1 MDIKPTIEEKMADSL
16 RHIVTLQNEKEQAE
30 KNHEKE
36 LDDIFAEVLTVIDT
50 FQKSEAIIKER
61 GLDQEENASKA
72 IKRLLNAK
80 KKALSV
86 LEKFNVK
93 KIEIDSGMVDDDLC
107 TTVETEPDAS
117 RKNGEIIS
125 VEKDG
130 YTRNGHLIR
139 RAEVVIVKNW
149 IEYVSL

>member
-1 MDIKPTIEEKMADSL
+1 MTPITSDIKPTIEEKMADSL
-16 RHIVTLQNEKEQAE
+16 RKIVSLQNEKEQAE

-36 LDDIFAEVLTVIDT
+36 LDDIFAEVLAVIDT

-93 KIEIDSGMVDDDLC
+93 RIEFEPGMVDDDLC
-107 TTVETEPDAS
+107 TTVETEPDS
-117 RKNGEIIS
+117 TRKNGEIIS
-125 VEKDG
+125 IEKDG

-139 RAEVVIVKNW
+139 RAEVVIVKN
-149 IEYVSL
+149 

>member
-1 MDIKPTIEEKMADSL
+1 MKPITSDIKPTIEEKMADSL
-16 RHIVTLQNEKEQAE
+16 RKIVTLQNEKEQAE

-36 LDDIFAEVLTVIDT
+36 LDDIFSEVLTVIDT
-50 FQKSEAIIKER
+50 FEKSEAIIKER

-93 KIEIDSGMVDDDLC
+93 RIEFETGMVDDDLC
-107 TTVETEPDAS
+107 TTVETEPDS
-117 RKNGEIIS
+117 TRKNGEIIS
-125 VEKDG
+125 IEKDG

-139 RAEVVIVKNW
+139 RAEVVIVKN
-149 IEYVSL
+149 

>member
-1 MDIKPTIEEKMADSL
+1 MTPLTSDIKPTIEEKMAESL
-16 RHIVTLQNEKEQAE
+16 RQIVTLQNEKEQAE
-30 KNHEKE
+30 KNHEKG

-93 KIEIDSGMVDDDLC
+93 RIEFETGMVDDDLC
-107 TTVETEPDAS
+107 TTVETEPDS
-117 RKNGEIIS
+117 TRNNGEIIS
-125 VEKDG
+125 IEKDG

-139 RAEVVIVKNW
+139 RAEVVIVKN
-149 IEYVSL
+149 

>member
-1 MDIKPTIEEKMADSL
+1 MTPITSDIKPTIEEKMADSL
-16 RHIVTLQNEKEQAE
+16 RKIVTLQNEKEQAD

-36 LDDIFAEVLTVIDT
+36 LNDIFAEVLTVIDT

-93 KIEIDSGMVDDDLC
+93 RIEFETGIVDDDLC
-107 TTVETEPDAS
+107 TTIETEPDS
-117 RKNGEIIS
+117 NRKNGEIIS
-125 VEKDG
+125 IEKDG

-139 RAEVVIVKNW
+139 RAEVVIVKN
-149 IEYVSL
+149 

>member
-1 MDIKPTIEEKMADSL
+1 MTTITSDIKPTIEEKMADSL
-16 RHIVTLQNEKEQAE
+16 RQIVTLQNEKEQAE

-50 FQKSEAIIKER
+50 FQKSETIIKER

-93 KIEIDSGMVDDDLC
+93 KIEFDSGMVDDDLC
-107 TTVETEPDAS
+107 ATVETEPDAS

-139 RAEVVIVKNW
+139 RAEVVIVRN
-149 IEYVSL
+149 

>member
-1 MDIKPTIEEKMADSL
+1 MNIEQIKPIIQEKMAESL
-16 RHIVTLQNEKEQAE
+16 NRIVTLQNDKEQME

-36 LDDIFAEVLTVIDT
+36 LDGIFAEFLTVIDT
-50 FQKSEAIIKER
+50 FEKSEMIIKER
-61 GLDQEENASKA
+61 GLDQDENASKA

-80 KKALSV
+80 KKALST

-93 KIEIDSGMVDDDLC
+93 KIDLQGIVNDDLC

-125 VEKDG
+125 IEKDG

-139 RAEVVIVKNW
+139 RAEVVIVKN
-149 IEYVSL
+149 

>member
-1 MDIKPTIEEKMADSL
+1 MTPTTMDIKPTIEAKMADSL
-16 RHIVTLQNEKEQAE
+16 RQIVTLQNEKEQAE

-93 KIEIDSGMVDDDLC
+93 KIEFYSGMVDDDLC

-125 VEKDG
+125 IEKDG

-139 RAEVVIVKNW
+139 RAEVVIVKN
-149 IEYVSL
+149 

>member
-1 MDIKPTIEEKMADSL
+1 MTPVTLDIKPTIEDKMAESL
-16 RHIVTLQNEKEQAE
+16 RQIVTLQNDKEQAE

-36 LDDIFAEVLTVIDT
+36 LDDVFAEVLTVIDT

-80 KKALSV
+80 RKVLSV

-93 KIEIDSGMVDDDLC
+93 RIEFESGMVDDDLC
-107 TTVETEPDAS
+107 ATVETEPDSS

-125 VEKDG
+125 IEKDG
-130 YTRNGHLIR
+130 FTRNGHLIR
-139 RAEVVIVKNW
+139 RAEVVIVKN
-149 IEYVSL
+149 

>member
-1 MDIKPTIEEKMADSL
+1 MTPITSDIKPTIEEKMANSL
-16 RHIVTLQNEKEQAE
+16 RKIVTLQNEKEQAE

-93 KIEIDSGMVDDDLC
+93 RIEFEAGMVDDDLC
-107 TTVETEPDAS
+107 TTVETEPDS
-117 RKNGEIIS
+117 NRKNGEIIS
-125 VEKDG
+125 IEKDG

-139 RAEVVIVKNW
+139 RAEVVIVKN
-149 IEYVSL
+149 

>member
-1 MDIKPTIEEKMADSL
+1 MTPMDIKPTIEEKMADSL
-16 RHIVTLQNEKEQAE
+16 RQIVTLQNEKEQAE

-93 KIEIDSGMVDDDLC
+93 KIEFDSGMVDDDLS

-139 RAEVVIVKNW
+139 RAEVVIVKN
-149 IEYVSL
+149 

>member
-1 MDIKPTIEEKMADSL
+1 MTPITSDIKPTIEEKMADSL
-16 RHIVTLQNEKEQAE
+16 RKIVTLQNEKEQAE

-93 KIEIDSGMVDDDLC
+93 RIEFETGMVDDDLC
-107 TTVETEPDAS
+107 TTVETEPDS
-117 RKNGEIIS
+117 NRKNGEIIS
-125 VEKDG
+125 IEKDG

-139 RAEVVIVKNW
+139 RAEVVIVKN
-149 IEYVSL
+149 

>member
-1 MDIKPTIEEKMADSL
+1 MNTEKIKPLIEEKMAESL
-16 RHIVTLQNEKEQAE
+16 NRIVTLQNDKEQME

-36 LDDIFAEVLTVIDT
+36 LDSIFAEFLTVIDT
-50 FQKSEAIIKER
+50 FEKSEMIIKER
-61 GLDQEENASKA
+61 GLDQDENASKA

-80 KKALSV
+80 KKALST

-93 KIEIDSGMVDDDLC
+93 KIDLEDIVNDDLC
-107 TTVETEPDAS
+107 TTVETEPDS
-117 RKNGEIIS
+117 NRRNGEIIS

-139 RAEVVIVKNW
+139 RAEVVIVKN
-149 IEYVSL
+149 

>member
-1 MDIKPTIEEKMADSL
+1 MTPITSDIKPTIEEKMADSL
-16 RHIVTLQNEKEQAE
+16 RKIVTLQNEKEQAE

-93 KIEIDSGMVDDDLC
+93 RIEFETGMVDDDLC
-107 TTVETEPDAS
+107 TTVETEPDS
-117 RKNGEIIS
+117 NRKNGEIIS

-139 RAEVVIVKNW
+139 RAEVVIVKN
-149 IEYVSL
+149 

>member
-1 MDIKPTIEEKMADSL
+1 MTPVSMNIKPTIEEKMADSL
-16 RHIVTLQNEKEQAE
+16 RQIVTLQNEKEQAE

-93 KIEIDSGMVDDDLC
+93 RIEFETGMVDDDLC
-107 TTVETEPDAS
+107 TTVETEPDS
-117 RKNGEIIS
+117 TRENGEIIS
-125 VEKDG
+125 IEKDG

-139 RAEVVIVKNW
+139 RAEVVIVKN
-149 IEYVSL
+149 

>member
-1 MDIKPTIEEKMADSL
+1 MTPITSDIKPTIEEKMADSL
-16 RHIVTLQNEKEQAE
+16 RKIVALQNEKEQAE

-93 KIEIDSGMVDDDLC
+93 RIEFETGMVDDDLC
-107 TTVETEPDAS
+107 TTVETEPDS
-117 RKNGEIIS
+117 TRKNGEIIS
-125 VEKDG
+125 IEKDG

-139 RAEVVIVKNW
+139 RAEVVIVKN
-149 IEYVSL
+149 

>member
-1 MDIKPTIEEKMADSL
+1 MTPKTSDIKPTIEEKMAESL
-16 RHIVTLQNEKEQAE
+16 RQIVTLRNEKKQEK

-36 LDDIFAEVLTVIDT
+36 LDDIFAEVLTVIDS

-80 KKALSV
+80 KKALSA

-93 KIEIDSGMVDDDLC
+93 RIEFETGMVDDNLC
-107 TTVETEPDAS
+107 TTVETEPDS
-117 RKNGEIIS
+117 TRKNGEIIS
-125 VEKDG
+125 IEKDG

-139 RAEVVIVKNW
+139 RAEVVIVKN
-149 IEYVSL
+149 

>member
-1 MDIKPTIEEKMADSL
+1 MTPMDIKPTIEEKMADSL
-16 RHIVTLQNEKEQAE
+16 RQIVTLQNEKEQAE

-36 LDDIFAEVLTVIDT
+36 LDDIFSEVLTVIDT

-93 KIEIDSGMVDDDLC
+93 KIEFDSGMVDDNFC
-107 TTVETEPDAS
+107 TTVETEPDS
-117 RKNGEIIS
+117 NRKNGEIIS
-125 VEKDG
+125 IEKDG

-139 RAEVVIVKNW
+139 RADVVIVKN
-149 IEYVSL
+149 

>member
-1 MDIKPTIEEKMADSL
+1 MTSITSDIKPTIEEKMADCL
-16 RHIVTLQNEKEQAE
+16 RQIITLQNEKEQAE

-36 LDDIFAEVLTVIDT
+36 LDDIFCEVLTIIDT

-61 GLDQEENASKA
+61 GLDQDENAAKA

-80 KKALSV
+80 RKALSV

-93 KIEIDSGMVDDDLC
+93 RIEFETGMVDDNLC
-107 TTVETEPDAS
+107 TTVETEPDTT

-125 VEKDG
+125 IEKDG

-139 RAEVVIVKNW
+139 RAEVVIVKN
-149 IEYVSL
+149 

>member
-1 MDIKPTIEEKMADSL
+1 MTPKDIKPMIEEKMADSL
-16 RHIVTLQNEKEQAE
+16 RQIVTLQNEKEQAE

-36 LDDIFAEVLTVIDT
+36 LDDIFVEVLTVIDT
-50 FQKSEAIIKER
+50 FQKSETIIKER
-61 GLDQEENASKA
+61 GLDQEENALKA

-93 KIEIDSGMVDDDLC
+93 RIEFESGMVDDDLC
-107 TTVETEPDAS
+107 TTVETEPDS
-117 RKNGEIIS
+117 NRKNGEIIS
-125 VEKDG
+125 IERDG

-139 RAEVVIVKNW
+139 RAEVVIVKN
-149 IEYVSL
+149 

>member
-1 MDIKPTIEEKMADSL
+1 MTPITSDIKPTIEEKMAESL
-16 RHIVTLQNEKEQAE
+16 RQIVTLQNEKEQAD

-36 LDDIFAEVLTVIDT
+36 LDDIFAEILTVIDT

-93 KIEIDSGMVDDDLC
+93 RIEFETGMVDDDLC
-107 TTVETEPDAS
+107 TTVETEPDS
-117 RKNGEIIS
+117 TRKNGEIIS
-125 VEKDG
+125 IEKDG

-139 RAEVVIVKNW
+139 RAEVVIVKN
-149 IEYVSL
+149 

>member
-1 MDIKPTIEEKMADSL
+1 MTLITSGIKPTIEEKMADSL
-16 RHIVTLQNEKEQAE
+16 RQIVTLQNEKEQAE
-30 KNHEKE
+30 KTHEKE

-80 KKALSV
+80 KKVLSV

-93 KIEIDSGMVDDDLC
+93 RIEFESGIVDDDFC
-107 TTVETEPDAS
+107 TTVETEPNSA

-125 VEKDG
+125 IEKDG

-139 RAEVVIVKNW
+139 RAEVVIVKN
-149 IEYVSL
+149 

>member
-1 MDIKPTIEEKMADSL
+1 MIPITSDIKPTIEEKMADSL
-16 RHIVTLQNEKEQAE
+16 RKIVTLQNEKEQAE

-93 KIEIDSGMVDDDLC
+93 RIEFETGMVDDDLC
-107 TTVETEPDAS
+107 TTVETEPDS
-117 RKNGEIIS
+117 NRKNGEIIS
-125 VEKDG
+125 IEKDG

-139 RAEVVIVKNW
+139 RAEVVIVKN
-149 IEYVSL
+149 

>member
-1 MDIKPTIEEKMADSL
+1 MTSTTMDIKPTIEEKMADSL
-16 RHIVTLQNEKEQAE
+16 RQIVTLQNEKEQAK

-36 LDDIFAEVLTVIDT
+36 LDDIFNEVLTVIDT

-86 LEKFNVK
+86 LEKFNVR
-93 KIEIDSGMVDDDLC
+93 KIEFDSGMVDDDLC
-107 TTVETEPDAS
+107 TTIETEPDS
-117 RKNGEIIS
+117 TRKM
-125 VEKDG
+125 EKSSLLK
-130 YTRNGHLIR
+130 R
-139 RAEVVIVKNW
+139 W
-149 IEYVSL
+149 IYP

>member
-1 MDIKPTIEEKMADSL
+1 MTPLTSDIKPTIEEKMADSL
-16 RHIVTLQNEKEQAE
+16 RKIVTLQNEKEQAE

-93 KIEIDSGMVDDDLC
+93 RIEFEAGMVDDDLC
-107 TTVETEPDAS
+107 TTVETEPDS
-117 RKNGEIIS
+117 NRKNGEIIS
-125 VEKDG
+125 IEKDG

-139 RAEVVIVKNW
+139 RAEVVIVKN
-149 IEYVSL
+149 

>member
-1 MDIKPTIEEKMADSL
+1 MNTEQIKPLIQEKMAESL
-16 RHIVTLQNEKEQAE
+16 NRIVTLQNDKEQME

-36 LDDIFAEVLTVIDT
+36 LDGIFAEFLTVIDT
-50 FQKSEAIIKER
+50 FEKSEMIIKER
-61 GLDQEENASKA
+61 GLDQDENASKA

-80 KKALSV
+80 KKALST

-93 KIEIDSGMVDDDLC
+93 KIDLQGIVNDDLC
-107 TTVETEPDAS
+107 TTVETEPDS
-117 RKNGEIIS
+117 NRKNGEIIS

-139 RAEVVIVKNW
+139 RAEVVIVKN
-149 IEYVSL
+149 

>member
-1 MDIKPTIEEKMADSL
+1 MTPLTSDIKPTIEEKMADSL
-16 RHIVTLQNEKEQAE
+16 RKIVTLQNEKEQAE

-50 FQKSEAIIKER
+50 FQKSEVIIKER

-93 KIEIDSGMVDDDLC
+93 RIEFEAGMVDDDLC
-107 TTVETEPDAS
+107 TTVETEPDS
-117 RKNGEIIS
+117 NRKNGEIIS
-125 VEKDG
+125 IEKDG

-139 RAEVVIVKNW
+139 RAEVVIVKN
-149 IEYVSL
+149 

>member
-1 MDIKPTIEEKMADSL
+1 MTPITSDIKPTIEEKMADSL
-16 RHIVTLQNEKEQAE
+16 RKIVTLQNEKEQAE

-86 LEKFNVK
+86 LERFNVK
-93 KIEIDSGMVDDDLC
+93 RIEFATGMVDDNLC
-107 TTVETEPDAS
+107 TTVETEPDS
-117 RKNGEIIS
+117 TRNNGEIIS
-125 VEKDG
+125 IEKDG

-139 RAEVVIVKNW
+139 RAEVVIVKN
-149 IEYVSL
+149 

>member
-1 MDIKPTIEEKMADSL
+1 MNTEQIKPLIQEKMAESL
-16 RHIVTLQNEKEQAE
+16 NRIVTLQNDKEQME

-36 LDDIFAEVLTVIDT
+36 LDGIFADFLTVIDT
-50 FQKSEAIIKER
+50 FEKSEMIIKER
-61 GLDQEENASKA
+61 GLDQDENASKA

-80 KKALSV
+80 KKALST

-93 KIEIDSGMVDDDLC
+93 KIDLQGVVNDDLC
-107 TTVETEPDAS
+107 TTVETEPDS
-117 RKNGEIIS
+117 NRKNGEIIS

-139 RAEVVIVKNW
+139 RAEVVIVKN
-149 IEYVSL
+149 

>member
-1 MDIKPTIEEKMADSL
+1 MTPITSDIKPTIEEKMADSL
-16 RHIVTLQNEKEQAE
+16 RKIVTVQNEKEQAE

-80 KKALSV
+80 KKTLSV

-93 KIEIDSGMVDDDLC
+93 RIEFETGMVDDDLC
-107 TTVETEPDAS
+107 TTVETEPDS
-117 RKNGEIIS
+117 TRKNGEIIS
-125 VEKDG
+125 IEKDG

-139 RAEVVIVKNW
+139 RAEVVIVKN
-149 IEYVSL
+149 

>member
-1 MDIKPTIEEKMADSL
+1 MNTEKIKPIIEEKMAESL
-16 RHIVTLQNEKEQAE
+16 NRIVTLQNDKEQME

-36 LDDIFAEVLTVIDT
+36 LDGIFAEFLTVIDT
-50 FQKSEAIIKER
+50 FEKSEMIIKER
-61 GLDQEENASKA
+61 GLDQDENASKA

-80 KKALSV
+80 KKALST

-93 KIEIDSGMVDDDLC
+93 KIDLQGIVNDDLC
-107 TTVETEPDAS
+107 TTVETEPDS
-117 RKNGEIIS
+117 NRKNGEIIS

-139 RAEVVIVKNW
+139 RAEVVIVKN
-149 IEYVSL
+149 

>member
-1 MDIKPTIEEKMADSL
+1 MNTEQIKPLIQEKMAESL
-16 RHIVTLQNEKEQAE
+16 NRIVTLQNDKEQME

-36 LDDIFAEVLTVIDT
+36 LDGIFVEFLTVIDT
-50 FQKSEAIIKER
+50 FEKSEKIIKER
-61 GLDQEENASKA
+61 GLDQDENASKA

-80 KKALSV
+80 KKALST

-93 KIEIDSGMVDDDLC
+93 KIDLQGVVNDDLC
-107 TTVETEPDAS
+107 TTVETEPDS
-117 RKNGEIIS
+117 NRKNGEIIS

-139 RAEVVIVKNW
+139 RAEVVIVKN
-149 IEYVSL
+149 